1 MAVRFDQNSDL
12 ISYSSSV
19 FNPATDGF
27 TMTAW
32 TLVSVDQNTFQ
43 TMARLYAGSSTVAT
57 LSTRSDGTT
66 GPTYYTV
73 SGSIEGTGSF
83 TVSEW
88 RKVAWTCS
96 GTNGK
101 AYFSV
106 PDGATQV
113 FSGSVSSNSLVD
125 GITLGGRAPND
136 LSEGLNGRLAYVRV
150 WSDAL
155 SQAQIEAE
163 WESVT
168 PVRTTGLWA
177 DWVLADALDLTDH
190 SGNGNHLSAGT
201 TPVTTEDGP
210 PISAAPSVTAFGQGF
225 LLL

>member
-83 TVSEW
+83 TLLEW

-136 LSEGLNGRLAYVRV
+136 LSEGLNGPLVITVQTHKATEAVVTELGDVLRTHRGKSEVRLHLQGDSRV
-150 WSDAL
+150 EIMGL
-155 SQAQIEAE
+155 
-163 WESVT
+163 
-168 PVRTTGLWA
+168 PVHLRVNPSPSLFGDLK
-177 DWVLADALDLTDH
+177 VLLGPTCLD
-190 SGNGNHLSAGT
+190 N
-201 TPVTTEDGP
+201 
-210 PISAAPSVTAFGQGF
+210 
-225 LLL
+225 